1 MLEKENQKERLDY
14 LDGLTDDFK
23 EYINETKVMND
34 NKKSERLSSGD
45 NYSNESN
52 NSLDHNTNKKIV
64 KNFDKL
70 NINQNEPKDSK
81 EIIIAEKTSTINK
94 KELNKS
100 KKDIKN
106 IEKGIKKSYNDLSD
120 DIYGFQAEDFNEKY
134 FDELYDVSKQ
144 NIELNPKYEEAQIYD
159 DYINADE
166 DPNDYDMINDDLE
179 DNYNDIPRENFFMNK
194 ATNDY
199 LKKDLI

>member
-134 FDELYDVSKQ
+134 FNELYDVSKQ

-166 DPNDYDMINDDLE
+166 DPNDYDMNNDDLE